1 MKIQI
6 RKAQKQDL
14 PAVCRLSQEWAEQK
28 ITYGYSATDTPEMA
42 GYTLWVAEADGTVIG
57 YLGGN
62 AYDSHRM
69 KSILPEGTSCFEI
82 EELYVKAGMRNN
94 GTGRL
99 LYDTVTAELAQR
111 GISCVT
117 LIAANQNSRQLLNFY
132 QKAGMS
138 TFSTRLFQK
147 LNAPTG
153 RLYLHTPS
161 VEELCYRQKWMAD
174 PATMLY
180 NRGYDLAFDGYNRE
194 TGCIDFPQAK
204 WQKWYD
210 GWIGQ
215 EPKRFYAYLVRR
227 QDNVFLGEIDLHQ
240 SAKGNWYEMGVVIE
254 AKYRGLGYAGE
265 ALVLLLHEAFVHNHA
280 QAVHNSFKPER
291 RAALIIHLKAGF
303 RITAFRDGIL
313 SLELTREDYQKH
325 HMEGFL

>member
-99 LYDTVTAELAQR
+99 
-111 GISCVT
+111 
-117 LIAANQNSRQLLNFY
+117 
-132 QKAGMS
+132 
-138 TFSTRLFQK
+138 
-147 LNAPTG
+147 
-153 RLYLHTPS
+153 
-161 VEELCYRQKWMAD
+161 
-174 PATMLY
+174 
-180 NRGYDLAFDGYNRE
+180 
-194 TGCIDFPQAK
+194 
-204 WQKWYD
+204 
-210 GWIGQ
+210 
-215 EPKRFYAYLVRR
+215 
-227 QDNVFLGEIDLHQ
+227 
-240 SAKGNWYEMGVVIE
+240 
-254 AKYRGLGYAGE
+254 
-265 ALVLLLHEAFVHNHA
+265 
-280 QAVHNSFKPER
+280 
-291 RAALIIHLKAGF
+291 
-303 RITAFRDGIL
+303 
-313 SLELTREDYQKH
+313 
-325 HMEGFL
+325 